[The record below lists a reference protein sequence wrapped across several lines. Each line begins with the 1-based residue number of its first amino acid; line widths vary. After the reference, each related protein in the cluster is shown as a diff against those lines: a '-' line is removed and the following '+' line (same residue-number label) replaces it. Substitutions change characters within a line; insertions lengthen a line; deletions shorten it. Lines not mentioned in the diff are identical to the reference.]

1 MLAAGCRPVYPIP
14 SMARPI
20 IQSKAGQVAQFLRE
34 RLQSGGWNGGLPP
47 ERDLAAEFLVSRTT
61 LRAACAI
68 LESEGLIR
76 PSEHTRK
83 GRTPAEPGKRR
94 SAIRGHGT
102 VHILTPSLSD
112 SPILMEQ
119 IAVVR
124 GELAKASVSVVVN
137 EIPHIV
143 SQTAPRRA
151 LGRLF
156 SMHRGAVWVLHKMP
170 LAIQQIAGEL
180 RIPCVVFGSVF
191 PGIQLP
197 FIDLDFAATARHAAG
212 RCFAAGRTRLALV
225 VHRTRLAGDILA
237 ADEVQRLTREK
248 GLPDPILIRHDFNR
262 SALIDT
268 LDSWIGR
275 PREFPDAML
284 VLNQHHLLTVL
295 PHLLR
300 RGVSIPGR
308 LALVH
313 LGNDPVVERLSPLP
327 DRYDVGSTLS
337 RGLSRMCL
345 ALLAGERPASRRLL
359 PRSLRGETL
368 A

>member
-1 MLAAGCRPVYPIP
+1 MQ
-14 SMARPI
+14 RPI
-20 IQSKAGQVAQFLRE
+20 IQSKSGQVAQLIRE
-34 RLQSGGWNGGLPP
+34 RLQNGGWNGGLPP

-68 LESEGLIR
+68 LESEGLLR

-83 GRTPAEPGKRR
+83 GRSPAKPSGR
-94 SAIRGHGT
+94 STVARGHGT

-112 SPILMEQ
+112 SPVLMEQ
-119 IAVVR
+119 LAVVR
-124 GELAKASVSVVVN
+124 GELAKASVTVVVN
-137 EIPHIV
+137 EIPHIT
-143 SQTAPRRA
+143 SQSSPRRA

-156 SMHRGAVWVLHKMP
+156 SIHRGAVWVLHKMP
-170 LAIQQIAGEL
+170 LAIQEIAAEL
-180 RIPCVVFGSVF
+180 RVPCVVFGSVF

-197 FIDLDFAATARHAAG
+197 HIDVDFAATARHAAG

-225 VHRTRLAGDILA
+225 LHRTRLAGDTLA

-268 LDSWIGR
+268 LDSWIRRTG
-275 PREFPDAML
+275 ELPDAML

-300 RGVSIPGR
+300 RGVAIPSR
-308 LALVH
+308 LSLVH

-327 DRYDVGSTLS
+327 DRYDVGSALS
-337 RGLSRMCL
+337 RGLARMCL
-345 ALLAGERPASRRLL
+345 ALLAGERPANRRLF
-359 PRSLRGETL
+359 PRALRGETL
-368 A
+368 G